1 MCCERRPFRGR
12 KAAFYKLKGGF
23 LESKRPRIG
32 KHVVVACC
40 PAKLPATPYQPYP
53 AYQSYG
59 LMGEIGQM
67 RPIRLINI
75 KLTTNV
81 ALSGAFLLFNLQN
94 VMYVLKKR

>member
-1 MCCERRPFRGR
+1 MPSFAKKKMAYCF
-12 KAAFYKLKGGF
+12 AKGGI
-23 LESKRPRIG
+23 LEGKRPRIG